1 LDNNGTG
8 LENESQKIFV
18 LLSWVLNLGL
28 QRLQFAVQ
36 QHFLKVHP
44 YRCRVIQQ
52 LVCLGWD
59 VRG

>member
-44 YRCRVIQQ
+44 YRSRVIQQ
-52 LVCLGWD
+52 LVCLGWE